1 MASPLLSTQIGKA
14 LKEFLTSISDENL
27 TGFIQSVETQP
38 GQTNSSIDFGSKDF
52 LLAYTGVSFHSRLPQ
67 E

>member
-14 LKEFLTSISDENL
+14 LKEFLTSISDKNL

-52 LLAYTGVSFHSRLPQ
+52 LLVYTGVSFHSRLPQ